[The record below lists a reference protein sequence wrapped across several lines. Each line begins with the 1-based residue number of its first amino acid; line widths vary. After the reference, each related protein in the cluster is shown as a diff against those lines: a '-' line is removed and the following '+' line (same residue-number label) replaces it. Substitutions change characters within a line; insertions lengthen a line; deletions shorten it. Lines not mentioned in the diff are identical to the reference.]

1 MYIYKKET
9 RWFLPLLIILL
20 AVFLLA
26 GCSGQ
31 KEAGKD
37 TQRQNS
43 SEQKSGKENSTED
56 KPIMQDIVQEPSK
69 EEKAEDNRGE
79 DNSASKTA
87 SHRPENASQAESGQ
101 ESERAEPDPASA
113 PDSQDVQEP
122 EEELISI
129 VSEEE
134 FDRIL
139 DEKYEIGFYP
149 EYLSWQQG
157 EIPSDRAQETIY
169 IPCSFPHIEQ
179 EQQVPSRLA
188 LGQIMSY
195 LKPDDEAGVIYYLE
209 DKWIDDPVRAME
221 EGHRFEAVLSLP
233 QGSMRFSFVLTGL
246 PTVCIRTDG
255 REFVEKE
262 DHLGTVSVLPCYEYN
277 AESNGIGAQQSS
289 AVTKQEQRSW
299 DCILHLRGNM
309 SMTLEK
315 KGWKLTLL
323 KDNGKKAKA
332 SLLGMRRD
340 DDWILNPLY
349 SDYSRV
355 REMTA
360 YQLWDHVTELS
371 DYPCYSSRMQYVE
384 VFMDNAYRGV
394 YGLMEPVDGKQL
406 KLTEGDLLYKI
417 DYWDRDYP
425 YLDLYDKSEG
435 KMEILNDQDKSCI
448 EIKYPK
454 KWEDGATWDVMKQY
468 HMFTIRSKDPEMLRR
483 AGLETDLESVLTLN
497 LFCTL
502 TQAADNAWKNTYLI
516 ARKQPEGTMSRQPDQ
531 SEAYPVRYRLYRDIW
546 DLNYVFGD
554 AYLYGLSNRHTQF
567 ILEDAENY
575 KYHRDS
581 TYDYETFLSTDPS
594 INVDLGNMWRKWR
607 ENGVTPENVKR
618 VAEDAFSELRYS
630 GALQREMQRWPQ
642 NKDAEYA
649 LEEVKMWIDA
659 RFKFLDER
667 FGYQAQ

>member
-1 MYIYKKET
+1 MHRYKKET
-9 RWFLPLLIILL
+9 QKFLPFLIILL
-20 AVFLLA
+20 TVFLLA
-26 GCSGQ
+26 GCGGQ
-31 KEAGKD
+31 KQSDQDQQTQDSSEQESGK
-37 TQRQNS
+37 QNS
-43 SEQKSGKENSTED
+43 SGDRPVMRDVVRVPSTE
-56 KPIMQDIVQEPSK
+56 
-69 EEKAEDNRGE
+69 EKGRD
-79 DNSASKTA
+79 DSASKTA
-87 SHRPENASQAESGQ
+87 SHRPENASHAESGQ
-101 ESERAEPDPASA
+101 ESERAEPDPAVA
-113 PDSQDVQEP
+113 PESQDIQEP
-122 EEELISI
+122 DGELINI

-139 DEKYEIGFYP
+139 DENYEIGFHP

-157 EIPSDRAQETIY
+157 EIPTDRAQETVY
-169 IPCSFPHIEQ
+169 IPCSFPHIGQEEQ
-179 EQQVPSRLA
+179 PVPSRLA

-195 LKPDDEAGVIYYLE
+195 LKPDDEAGAIYYQE
-209 DKWIDDPVRAME
+209 DNWMDDPVRAME
-221 EGHRFEAVLSLP
+221 EGHRFEAVLILP
-233 QGSMRFSFVLTGL
+233 QGSMRFSFILTGL

-255 REFVEKE
+255 RDFVEKE
-262 DHLGTVSVLPCYEYN
+262 DHFGTVSVLPCYEYDT
-277 AESNGIGAQQSS
+277 ESKGIGVQESS
-289 AVTKQEQRSW
+289 AVTGLEQRSW
-299 DCILHLRGNM
+299 NCKLHLRGNM
-309 SMTLEK
+309 SMTLDK

-360 YQLWDHVTELS
+360 YQLWNYVTELS
-371 DYPCYSSRMQYVE
+371 DYPCHSSRMQYVE

-406 KLTEGDLLYKI
+406 KLTQGDLLYKI

-425 YLDLYDKSEG
+425 YLDLYDKSGG

-454 KWEDGATWDVMKQY
+454 NWEDGATWEVMKQY
-468 HMFTIRSKDPEMLRR
+468 HMFTIRSKDPEMLRS
-483 AGLETDLESVLTLN
+483 AGLETDMESVLTLN

-516 ARKQPEGTMSRQPDQ
+516 ARKQPEGTMSRQADQ
-531 SEAYPVRYRLYRDIW
+531 SEPYPVKYRLYRDVW

-554 AYLYGLSNRHTQF
+554 AYLYNLPNRHTQF

-581 TYDYETFLSTDPS
+581 TYDFETFLSTDSS
-594 INVDLGNMWRKWR
+594 INADLVDMWRKWR

-618 VAEDAFSELRYS
+618 VAEEAFSELQYS

-642 NKDAEYA
+642 YKDAEAA
-649 LEEVKMWIDA
+649 LEEVETWIDA

-667 FGYQAQ
+667 FGYKAQ